1 VIGPPVNL
9 VPSQYR
15 NVSVAD
21 VPVSL
26 DEPTMRAYLV
36 GRPAYR
42 RTRYLVARH
51 GGASAVLDVSKES
64 EQPLFSPI
72 TAVRLVA
79 AAEETAFVDAP
90 QADTAIPSQLARVA
104 AERAPQARCV
114 IVRGRYGHVSF
125 IADPAPVRVTV
136 VEVVPP
142 RPAKLVDQLTRVLDL
157 AEDLPPVEL
166 VPDLVDLA
174 ELAATRPSGHYRFPC
189 RAGGARVASLGA
201 AGPGAESLGSAEP
214 AANGPGGGEQAADGP
229 GGGEPAANGPGGGE
243 PGAAGL
249 RAEVSYLDEVPAR
262 RPWTLVGCA
271 RSRAIHDFFYSGEVD
286 MVDMCPRSL
295 AARRLAGRPGLVVT
309 KCCLLEDRVSAE
321 GNCVVVPWGA
331 TFAQVKEG
339 LELALRAYGPAQR

>member
-1 VIGPPVNL
+1 MIGPPVNL

-21 VPVSL
+21 IPVPL
-26 DEPTMRAYLV
+26 DEPSVRGYLL

-51 GGASAVLDVSKES
+51 GTASAVLEVSKES
-64 EQPLFSPI
+64 ERPLFSPI
-72 TAVRLVA
+72 TAVAVVA

-90 QADTAIPSQLARVA
+90 EADTAIPTQLARVA
-104 AERAPQARCV
+104 AERAPHARCV

-125 IADPAPVRVTV
+125 IADPAPARVTV

-174 ELAATRPSGHYRFPC
+174 ELAGSRPSSHYLFPC
-189 RAGGARVASLGA
+189 RAGGSAAETLGA
-201 AGPGAESLGSAEP
+201 EGKGPGAG
-214 AANGPGGGEQAADGP
+214 
-229 GGGEPAANGPGGGE
+229 
-243 PGAAGL
+243 
-249 RAEVSYLDEVPAR
+249 VSYLDEVPRR

-271 RSRAIHDFFYSGEVD
+271 RSRAIHDFFYPGEVD
-286 MVDMCPRSL
+286 VVDMCPR
-295 AARRLAGRPGLVVT
+295 ALAGRRFAGRTGPVLT

-321 GNCVVVPWGA
+321 SDCVVVPWGA

-339 LELALRAYGPAQR
+339 LQLALRAYDPARR

>member
-21 VPVSL
+21 LPVPL
-26 DEPTMRAYLV
+26 DERSVRGYLL

-42 RTRYLVARH
+42 RTRYLVVRH
-51 GGASAVLDVSKES
+51 GTASAVLEVSKQS

-72 TAVRLVA
+72 TAVALVA

-90 QADTAIPSQLARVA
+90 EADTAIPSQLARVA
-104 AERAPQARCV
+104 GERAPQARFV

-125 IADPAPVRVTV
+125 IADPAPVRITV

-174 ELAATRPSGHYRFPC
+174 ELAGSRPSGHYLFPC
-189 RAGGARVASLGA
+189 RAGGSVAETLGA
-201 AGPGAESLGSAEP
+201 ARADAEGPGAG
-214 AANGPGGGEQAADGP
+214 
-229 GGGEPAANGPGGGE
+229 
-243 PGAAGL
+243 
-249 RAEVSYLDEVPAR
+249 VSYLDEVPSR

-286 MVDMCPRSL
+286 VVDMCPRAL
-295 AARRLAGRPGLVVT
+295 AGRRLAGRPGPALT
-309 KCCLLEDRVSAE
+309 KCCLLEDRVSVE

-339 LELALRAYGPAQR
+339 LELALQADRLAST